1 MKNHTKARTTLRI
14 AGAAI
19 MIPALVLIVIGMT
32 DFFSS
37 AASGEAPRLFFLLF
51 IGMPLLFAGAV
62 CLLFG
67 FMGALQSYAVSQ
79 TVPAQ
84 RDAANYMLDGTREE
98 VVKTVRA
105 VKDDAAK
112 DDAAKMTCPHC
123 GGKYSDGDKFC
134 PECGAPVGSACPS
147 CGAAV
152 PEGAKFC
159 PDCGARLGEN
169 EDRK

>member
-37 AASGEAPRLFFLLF
+37 ATNGEEPRLFFLLF
-51 IGMPLLFAGAV
+51 IGMPLFFVGAV
-62 CLLFG
+62 CLLLG
-67 FMGALQSYAVSQ
+67 FMGVLQSYAVSQ
-79 TVPAQ
+79 TAPAH

-98 VVKTVRA
+98 IAKTVRA
-105 VKDDAAK
+105 AK
-112 DDAAKMTCPHC
+112 DGGEEKTCPRC

-134 PECGAPVGSACPS
+134 PECGAPTGAVCPS
-147 CGAAV
+147 CGATV
-152 PEGAKFC
+152 PDGAKFC
-159 PDCGARLGEN
+159 PDCGARLGES
-169 EDRK
+169 EEIK

>member
-37 AASGEAPRLFFLLF
+37 AASGEKPRLFFLLF

-84 RDAANYMLDGTREE
+84 RDAAKYMLDGTREE

-105 VKDDAAK
+105 VKDDAA
-112 DDAAKMTCPHC
+112 AKMTCPRC